1 MPEDILLSRD
11 LKVFVF
17 PPAQCLLLFADLHPT
32 DPISLQVYCEF
43 SFKDL
48 HRKRIVMH
56 KTGGEKRP
64 CQQIISSIS
73 TKSHSVLSTMVQLD
87 KSAFLQ
93 QAPLSPLPP
102 HTPCTL
108 LPLHLCQTVWRPA
121 KSGERLLL
129 ADSVRGS
136 VKDEAK
142 LFSSRGGLW
151 IVGDCI
157 GRWGN
162 HP

>member
-48 HRKRIVMH
+48 LRKRIVMH
-56 KTGGEKRP
+56 KTGGENQNIKRP

-93 QAPLSPLPP
+93 QAPPSPF
-102 HTPCTL
+102 
-108 LPLHLCQTVWRPA
+108 LPLHPPSPAPLPNSLETCQKW
-121 KSGERLLL
+121 GEAAPR
-129 ADSVRGS
+129 
-136 VKDEAK
+136 
-142 LFSSRGGLW
+142 
-151 IVGDCI
+151 
-157 GRWGN
+157 
-162 HP
+162 